1 MVRRPTP
8 PPKPERPNLTV
19 EQKRRRIERLQKCIQ
34 ELEAFDPQ
42 TVQKRFPP
50 ERRPW
55 ERASTKRCRQRL
67 GTERSS
73 TNAIAVPRG

>member
-8 PPKPERPNLTV
+8 PPKPERPILTV

-42 TVQKRFPP
+42 TVQKRHPP
-50 ERRPW
+50 EVMALQNAVD
-55 ERASTKRCRQRL
+55 EALSAAFGH
-67 GTERSS
+67 GTVEYGR
-73 TNAIAVPRG
+73 